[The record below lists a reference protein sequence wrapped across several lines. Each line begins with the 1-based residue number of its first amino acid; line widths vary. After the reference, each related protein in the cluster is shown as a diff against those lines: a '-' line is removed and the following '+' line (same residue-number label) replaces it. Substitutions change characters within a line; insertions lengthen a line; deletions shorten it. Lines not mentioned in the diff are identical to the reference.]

1 MESRRRIALINV
13 TTLSRVQLAL
23 RVKWRVGMILVFLAL
38 VFIWWV
44 GINDVKPLGIIKTD
58 ARLQRQL
65 VIWAIVLLPMVSW
78 ALFRKDGVARFL
90 IILIIS
96 FITLSLFLLLAVA
109 IVEITAS
116 ARLERGDAIFVFLF
130 VLLVVAGYWEG
141 VLRPTFALFLSLIPF
156 GRLKAYRYQVVSSTR
171 LCSGRWKSHET
182 SGATET
188 GERLHLSSG
197 TPYRL
202 LLGIMSFI
210 VGIACIPFVLFG
222 LINSKFLPALYQL
235 EFAKAWHM
243 VRHFETT
250 RPGPSWAIHG
260 QQMFEIMSVFLFGVF
275 CFFVFGH
282 FWTQWQRETTLVFK
296 QPISEHM
303 TSSDVLLLRSLRD
316 DFKYVGRTTNSLFAI
331 PFRAYQWTF
340 TFEQLIVNRLRYLG
354 RVRLLDIEKQDEEL
368 LKKWWPTVMTRF
380 LSLEKLKSLL
390 RPLFPGIEHKLALK
404 GGVRHY
410 IETGGDESVWKADV
424 EKAMFPARMIVVVLG
439 TTKSL
444 KWEMGRIDQH
454 HFLDKTVFVMPPL
467 SFKKYY
473 NQRWQQ
479 FTEYLNASQTYDSEA
494 LKKVNPKR
502 VLAVCVRPNGLLIIT
517 AKRSSQLFYESA
529 LDIATLFTVADS
541 VQSARMIHK
550 YLN

>member
-1 MESRRRIALINV
+1 METRQRIALINV
-13 TTLSRVQLAL
+13 TTLSRVQWAF
-23 RVKWRVGMILVFLAL
+23 RVKWRVGMILLFLAL

-44 GINDVKPLGIIKTD
+44 GINEVKPLGIISTD

-65 VIWAIVLLPMVSW
+65 IILAIVLLPTVSW

-96 FITLSLFLLLAVA
+96 FTTLSLFLLLAGA
-109 IVEITAS
+109 IVALIGS
-116 ARLERGDAIFVFLF
+116 GRLERGDAIFVFLF

-141 VLRPTFALFLSLIPF
+141 VLRQTFALFLSLIPF

-188 GERLHLSSG
+188 GERLHPSSG

-202 LLGIMSFI
+202 LLGIMWFI
-210 VGIACIPFVLFG
+210 AGIACIPFVLFG
-222 LINSKFLPALYQL
+222 LLNSKFLPALYHL
-235 EFAKAWHM
+235 EFAKAWEM
-243 VRHFETT
+243 VRILETT

-260 QQMFEIMSVFLFGVF
+260 QQMLEIMIVFLFGSF

-282 FWTQWQRETTLVFK
+282 FWIQWQRETTLVFNE
-296 QPISEHM
+296 PISQHM
-303 TSSDVLLLRSLRD
+303 TSSDVLLLRSLQD
-316 DFKYVGRTTNSLFAI
+316 DFKYVVRTANSLFAM
-331 PFRAYQWTF
+331 PFRVYQWTF

-354 RVRLLDIEKQDEEL
+354 RVRLLDIKKHDEKL
-368 LKKWWPTVMTRF
+368 LEKWWPTVLTRF
-380 LSLEKLKSLL
+380 LSREKLKRLL

-410 IETGGDESVWKADV
+410 IETNGDERVWKADV

-444 KWEMGRIDQH
+444 KWEMGQIDEH
-454 HFLDKTVFVMPPL
+454 HFFDKTVFVMPPL

-473 NQRWQQ
+473 IQRWQQ
-479 FTEYLNASQTYDSEA
+479 FTDYLNRSQTYDSEA

-502 VLAVCVRPNGLLIIT
+502 VLAVCVRPNGLVLIT

-529 LDIATLFTVADS
+529 LDIATLFIVADS
-541 VQSARMIHK
+541 AQSARMIRK